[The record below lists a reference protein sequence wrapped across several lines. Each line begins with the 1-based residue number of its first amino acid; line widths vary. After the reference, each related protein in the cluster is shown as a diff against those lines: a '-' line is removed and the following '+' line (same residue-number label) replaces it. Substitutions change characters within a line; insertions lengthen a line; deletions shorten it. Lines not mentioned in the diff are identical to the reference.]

1 MLRVGNLEIYL
12 LNDASCLLDGGGP
25 FGLVPLTLWSRYI
38 APQQLNLVESHY
50 VCLLVKTGNQT
61 ILIDTGYGEHIPLK
75 MMERLF
81 MQRSS
86 GGLLGGLARL
96 GLHPNDVDWVINTH
110 LHADHAG
117 GNMRQNADN
126 QWVPAF
132 MNAQYVTQRRE
143 YEDAMHP
150 NERTRAT
157 YDSDNYDPLVQS
169 GQMRLLDGD
178 VELLSGIHCV
188 VTRGHTPAHM
198 SILFESKGESALFVC
213 DMASY
218 AVHFQKLGWM
228 TAFDVEPL
236 ETLNSKRHWQEWAI
250 RTQSPILFPHDPLNP
265 VARFSRE
272 ADGSVGLHPIP
283 IPYV

>member
-1 MLRVGNLEIYL
+1 MLRVGDLEIYL
-12 LNDASCLLDGGGP
+12 LNDATCLLDGGGP

-38 APQQLNLVESHY
+38 PPQQLNLVSSHY
-50 VCLLVKTGNQT
+50 ICLLVKTGNQ
-61 ILIDTGYGEHIPLK
+61 IVLIDTGYGEHFPIK
-75 MMERLF
+75 AMERLH
-81 MQRSS
+81 MQRPQ
-86 GGLLGGLARL
+86 GDILVGFARL
-96 GLHPNDVDWVINTH
+96 GIQPTAIDWVINTH

-117 GNMRQNADN
+117 GNMRQDSNN
-126 QWVPAF
+126 KWVPSF
-132 MNAQYVTQRRE
+132 PNAQYVTQQRE

-157 YDSDNYDPLVQS
+157 YDPNNYHPLVQS
-169 GQMRLLDGD
+169 GQMRLIEGD
-178 VELLSGIHCV
+178 TELLSGIHCV

-198 SILFESKGESALFVC
+198 SILFESKGESALFAC

-236 ETLNSKRHWQEWAI
+236 QTLESKRLWQEWAI
-250 RTQSPILFPHDPLNP
+250 RTQSPVLFPHDPLNA
-265 VARFSRE
+265 VARFSME

-283 IPYV
+283 VPYV

>member
-61 ILIDTGYGEHIPLK
+61 ILIDTGYGEHIPPK

-283 IPYV
+283 VPYV